1 MKLGKLINGQLQVI
15 ELIESGDRL
24 VYNATIQ
31 IDGDWV
37 SNPTDEHMLELG
49 YKPINES
56 AKPELLANEYAIESY
71 SETENEIVVSYDVK
85 VQEPFKIPV

>member
-1 MKLGKLINGQLQVI
+1 MKIGKLINGQLQGI

-37 SNPTDEHMLELG
+37 SNPTEDHMLELG
-49 YKPINES
+49 YKSINES

-71 SETENEIVVSYDVK
+71 SETENEIAVSYDVK